1 MSADAKL
8 DQRMAFMRF
17 DERSRSALRALKPLI
32 DAEIGPALGKFYGQ
46 IRSFPETRGKFRDE
60 AQMQGAERAQAA
72 HWRRIAQADY
82 GASYVQD
89 AQRIGQAHV
98 DADIEPRWHIGGY
111 AVVTEELIR
120 AVIAKRAKGLF
131 SSAKSDED
139 LANGLAALTK
149 AVFLDIDLA
158 ISSYLAVL
166 EEERAELEAER
177 LAAEQRQTQAVQAV
191 GAALS
196 RLAAG
201 DLTARIE
208 GELAPE
214 FHSLRTDFDHAVES
228 LSEAMR
234 AVDHSAG
241 GIRSGADE
249 IARSAEDLSQRTE
262 QQAATLEQT
271 AAAVEELTSAVSRTA
286 KGAREVSSRV
296 GEASA
301 EAERSGEV
309 VTRAAEAMTK
319 IEAQS
324 QQVNQILGVID
335 EIAFQ
340 TNLLAL
346 NAGVEAAR
354 AGEAGRGFAVVA
366 QEVRALAQRSADA
379 AKEIKSLITESSRQV
394 SEGVD
399 LVGQTGQALRGIVDK
414 VGGIDALVNDIAAS
428 TGEQATAL
436 GQVNSAVNQLDQV
449 TQRNAAMVSQ
459 STEATHAL
467 RVEALDLS
475 NRVGAFRLGGRP
487 QVVTPGFQPTYRE
500 RPAENPVHAARARV
514 AAFARPGR

>member
-1 MSADAKL
+1 MTAHAKL

-17 DERSRSALRALKPLI
+17 DERSRSALRAIRPVI
-32 DAEIGPALGKFYGQ
+32 DAEISTALGRFYSQ
-46 IRSFPETRGKFRDE
+46 VRVFPETRGKFRDE
-60 AQMQGAERAQAA
+60 AQMAGAERAQAA

-82 GASYVQD
+82 GETYVRD
-89 AQRIGQAHV
+89 VERIGRAHV
-98 DADIEPRWHIGGY
+98 EADLAPQWYIGGY
-111 AVVTEELIR
+111 ALVAEELIR

-131 SSAKSDED
+131 NGAKSDAE
-139 LANGLAALTK
+139 LADGLSALTK
-149 AVFLDIDLA
+149 AVFLDMELA
-158 ISSYLAVL
+158 ISTYLNLL
-166 EEERAELEAER
+166 EEEREALEAER
-177 LAAEQRQTQAVQAV
+177 EAAERRQAEAVKAI
-191 GAALS
+191 GSALS

-201 DLTARIE
+201 DLSARVE
-208 GELAPE
+208 GDLAPE
-214 FHSLRTDFDHAVES
+214 FNGLRADFEQAAGALAD
-228 LSEAMR
+228 AMR
-234 AVDHSAG
+234 AVEHSAG
-241 GIRSGADE
+241 DIRASADE
-249 IARSAEDLSQRTE
+249 IARSAVDLSERTE
-262 QQAATLEQT
+262 QQAATLEET
-271 AAAVEELTSAVSRTA
+271 AAAVEELTSAVGRTA
-286 KGAREVSSRV
+286 KSAREVSSRV

-301 EAERSGEV
+301 EAERSGQI

-324 QQVNQILGVID
+324 QQVNQILGMID

-354 AGEAGRGFAVVA
+354 AGDAGKGFAVVA

-394 SEGVD
+394 GEGVE
-399 LVGQTGQALRGIVDK
+399 LVGQTGEALRGIVTK
-414 VGGIDALVNDIAAS
+414 VGGIDELVNAIAAS
-428 TGEQATAL
+428 ASEQATAL
-436 GQVNSAVNQLDQV
+436 NQVNSAVNQLDQV

-467 RVEALDLS
+467 RIEAADLS

-487 QVVTPGFQPTYRE
+487 QVVSTYQSTYQE
-500 RPAENPVHAARARV
+500 RPVENPVHAARARV